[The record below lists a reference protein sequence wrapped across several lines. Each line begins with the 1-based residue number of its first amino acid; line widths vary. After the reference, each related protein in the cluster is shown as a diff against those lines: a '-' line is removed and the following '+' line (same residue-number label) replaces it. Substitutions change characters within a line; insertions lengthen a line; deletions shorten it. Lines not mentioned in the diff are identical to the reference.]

1 MNRAN
6 TAARAVPRA
15 ILRSA
20 FGTKKTVGV
29 LLTLSCA
36 FVLADYLESF
46 PGIYKDFA
54 MNLPFTFEFY
64 DAENGK
70 PVSGVVVDASYK
82 GENAVNRYHEF
93 ENIVDVLV
101 RGGGFG
107 YKKTFLF
114 KKPSPRQTIKRIN
127 NKQIDFTF
135 QHPGYQTVKRTLS
148 KNKSGDSYVI
158 KLAPIQIS
166 RIQE

>member
-1 MNRAN
+1 
-6 TAARAVPRA
+6 
-15 ILRSA
+15 
-20 FGTKKTVGV
+20 
-29 LLTLSCA
+29 
-36 FVLADYLESF
+36 
-46 PGIYKDFA
+46 
-54 MNLPFTFEFY
+54 
-64 DAENGK
+64 
-70 PVSGVVVDASYK
+70 SYK